1 MKRFLV
7 SAAVFALSLLAS
19 SLLLA
24 QSNPQVGTWKLDIS
38 KSQFVNE
45 DPPKSATRIVEAQS
59 DGAKVSLDGIAPNG
73 NRFAYSYTTNYD
85 GKESP
90 ISGIGARAD
99 TIAVKRIDANIT
111 LATAKQAFNV
121 AYTLRVVVS
130 KDGTVTTITAN
141 GTNEIA
147 EPVSAMTVW
156 EKQ

>member
-1 MKRFLV
+1 
-7 SAAVFALSLLAS
+7 
-19 SLLLA
+19 
-24 QSNPQVGTWKLDIS
+24 
-38 KSQFVNE
+38 
-45 DPPKSATRIVEAQS
+45 
-59 DGAKVSLDGIAPNG
+59 LDGIAPNG

-85 GKESP
+85 DKESP
-90 ISGIGARAD
+90 ISGIGAPNGAD
-99 TIAVKRIDANIT
+99 TIAVKRIDANTT

-147 EPVSAMTVW
+147 EPISATTVW